1 MTDLSGLRSGAPVPD
16 TTPHSGPVTSSE
28 APPPNAGGRQNR
40 GDSADP
46 LHLTGNRLP
55 RWAPWV
61 IAAGAII
68 LGLLVQVT
76 GITVVGLAPGFV
88 AAFAFLLVQT
98 ATSWTVE
105 GRRHATDRLATT
117 LIYTTFVL
125 AVVPLLW
132 ILITVIAKGLSVFS
146 PEFFT
151 STMRNV
157 NPRAEGGG
165 IAHAFVGTLEQV
177 GIAALIAVPIGVLAA
192 VYLVEFGKG
201 RFAYWISFFVDVM
214 TGIPSIVAGLFIY
227 TALILTGVLEQSGLA
242 AGLALAILMLP
253 VIVRATEEMLRIVPN
268 ELREGALALGVP
280 KWKVILRIVI
290 PTAISGI
297 ITGVMLAVARVAG
310 ETAPLLLVT
319 FLAQDMN
326 PNPATGSQASLPT
339 FVWDQISRGTPA
351 SIDRAWG
358 GALALILFVLVMYAG
373 ARIIAK
379 IYAPKAR

>member
-1 MTDLSGLRSGAPVPD
+1 MSGLSDLRGGAPVSE
-16 TTPHSGPVTSSE
+16 PHPNMPITSSE
-28 APPPNAGGRQNR
+28 APPPNAGGRR
-40 GDSADP
+40 TKDGSSDP
-46 LHLTGNRLP
+46 MNLTGHRLP
-55 RWAPWV
+55 RWAPWA
-61 IAAGAII
+61 IGAGAIA

-76 GITVVGLAPGFV
+76 GVTVIGLAPGFV
-88 AAFAFLLVQT
+88 AAFAFLIVQT
-98 ATSWTVE
+98 VASWTVE

-117 LIYTTFVL
+117 LVYTTFVL
-125 AVVPLLW
+125 ALVPLLW
-132 ILITVIAKGLSVFS
+132 ILITVTVKGLSVFS

-165 IAHAFVGTLEQV
+165 IAHAFLGTLQQV

-297 ITGVMLAVARVAG
+297 ITGIMLAVARVAG

-326 PNPATGSQASLPT
+326 PNPVSGSQASLPT

-351 SIDRAWG
+351 SVDRAWG

-379 IYAPKAR
+379 LYAPKAR

>member
-1 MTDLSGLRSGAPVPD
+1 MSDLSQLRGGAPVGDPQ
-16 TTPHSGPVTSSE
+16 PLSNHIPSSE
-28 APPPNAGGRQNR
+28 APPPGGPGSPGPRGAG
-40 GDSADP
+40 DP
-46 LHLTGNRLP
+46 LHLTGKRLP
-55 RWAPWV
+55 RWAPW
-61 IAAGAII
+61 AFAGAAIA

-76 GITVVGLAPGFV
+76 GISAVGLAPGIV
-88 AAFAFLLVQT
+88 AGLAFLIIQT
-98 ATSWTVE
+98 VASWTVE

-117 LIYTTFVL
+117 LIYTTFIL

-132 ILITVIAKGLSVFS
+132 ILLTVTIKGLSVFS
-146 PEFFT
+146 LDFFT

-157 NPRAEGGG
+157 NPRSEGGG

-177 GIAALIAVPIGVLAA
+177 GIAAVISVPIGVLAA
-192 VYLVEFGKG
+192 VYLVEFGRG
-201 RFAYWISFFVDVM
+201 RLAYWISFFVDVM

-253 VIVRATEEMLRIVPN
+253 VIIRATEEMLKIVPN

-326 PNPATGSQASLPT
+326 PNPAAGSQASLPT
-339 FVWDQISRGTPA
+339 FIWDQISRGTPA
-351 SIDRAWG
+351 SVDRAWG